1 MEEYIYNL
9 SRFYPI
15 TIRDQSHI
23 DYIEGLKTSFLDNI
37 ETSNYQFAFFSYHLL
52 FMGFIY
58 YSIATYRELYQEHF
72 EQSLYLLT
80 GNKDRLKLF
89 NQTGKIFD
97 FSHENESTIIR
108 LLSVFNCDK
117 MVIND
122 LKRLIKKRNDI
133 GHCNAKNEFVD
144 LKNLE
149 KELDKY
155 LVIADHIHKSLVDIK
170 SCKFIDYIK
179 DTFVDKFYLDYEL
192 DDFEEDDYLSE
203 NDVITELNEN
213 YIPDNYISEND
224 IEELKRINLSDFEKI
239 EEHKNL
245 TKIYSFMIEKWQE
258 EYNLEERE
266 N

>member
-23 DYIEGLKTSFLDNI
+23 DYIEGLKRSFLDNI
-37 ETSNYQFAFFSYHLL
+37 ETCNYQFAFFSYHLL

-58 YSIATYRELYQEHF
+58 YSIATFRELRQDHF
-72 EQSLYLLT
+72 ERCLYLFT
-80 GNKDRLKLF
+80 GNKDKLKLF

-108 LLSVFNCDK
+108 LLSIFNCNK
-117 MVIND
+117 LAINN
-122 LKRLIKKRNDI
+122 LKQLIKKRNDI

-144 LKNLE
+144 YNGLE

-155 LVIADHIHKSLVDIK
+155 LNIADHIHESLVNIK
-170 SCKFIDYIK
+170 ISNFKGYIT
-179 DTFVDKFYLDYEL
+179 DAFSAKFYLNHEL
-192 DDFEEDDYLSE
+192 DNCEEDDYLSE

-224 IEELKRINLSDFEKI
+224 IEKLKNINLAD
-239 EEHKNL
+239 L
-245 TKIYSFMIEKWQE
+245 TKIPEYENVNKIFCFIVKKWKE
-258 EYNLEERE
+258 EFNLEEK
-266 N
+266 